1 MISVDQIIEA
11 YKRGLEDGR
20 KGGASQQ
27 GVPYGDWQQQ
37 RQRWPGD
44 STGNPPIDTRKITC
58 EYRQAETMKP
68 FAVAEYEDDEDRFWM
83 ENTEPLTAEDVG
95 ELLLGMDT
103 RQREYGGRR

>member
-1 MISVDQIIEA
+1 MLSVDQIIEA

-27 GVPYGDWQQQ
+27 GVPYVDRQ

-58 EYRQAETMKP
+58 EFELDT
-68 FAVAEYEDDEDRFWM
+68 
-83 ENTEPLTAEDVG
+83 PLPPTF
-95 ELLLGMDT
+95 
-103 RQREYGGRR
+103 GRLR